1 MSETNPQTA
10 LRPGPAMGHL
20 HQGCRSARPAYRSL
34 ISESR
39 VRARN
44 WLSLRISLT
53 APLNSR
59 LCLWISLRRSC
70 SSLVLPC
77 FLPNSRLRVQSPMQ
91 EAAPAA
97 ALAPRTPRTPRAE
110 VLGPRDSHFDKPG
123 GEQFQRH
130 RLALLTDQRPIVPWL
145 VFHLR
150 QNAPAQLLQRREAHT
165 GGPPRASAP
174 PSHCPF
180 PKPLGA
186 TAASA
191 RGLAGPQAH

>member
-1 MSETNPQTA
+1 MSETNPQAA
-10 LRPGPAMGHL
+10 LRLGPAMGHL

-130 RLALLTDQRPIVPWL
+130 RLALLADQWPIVPWL
-145 VFHLR
+145 VFHLC
-150 QNAPAQLLQRREAHT
+150 QNAPTQLLRRREAHS
-165 GGPPRASAP
+165 GGPPMGRCSALP
-174 PSHCPF
+174 P
-180 PKPLGA
+180 PL
-186 TAASA
+186 
-191 RGLAGPQAH
+191 P